1 MTSSVATRTIY
12 PHIMCF
18 IPDIEYQD
26 IIECYNYRWKEKYV
40 FLLHSIIFQQVRNK
54 ETFNGY
60 VNLDSQ
66 VLMKLLGSRYYKYV
80 INQLINSGIIEV
92 AKSTKH
98 GRDSWQI
105 GAFSKQ
111 YRISPTYRNVRIK
124 AIPIHKQTYCRKI
137 ALHREQVVKDAIK
150 INPLLQHEFLQLTR
164 RRIDVERAFM
174 YIEQTYKPDSKQ
186 FSSRVIA
193 LREFDSMKDAT
204 FTQERTKLDFHF
216 SYNKGRVYSPASMLP
231 RDLEQFTYFPDYEN
245 ERSVSIDMPNSQL
258 CFFNELVKCDYI
270 GMRVYEEEDM
280 IKKDNSQK
288 LKVANLVPSI
298 HLTTPSPYLMTI
310 ANWEDYIFNG
320 LGYERMMF
328 LSRWKGKDKGHTKE
342 ERQLF
347 KAEFFGQLF
356 YNRYSVVLTDMEQ
369 VFMTY
374 HETEAKALR
383 DTKKILG
390 NKLLAVQVQKLEG
403 KFFHHI
409 LVRYMKQNY
418 VDIPFTIKHDSITL
432 PQSCAGFLTEEFNG
446 LVHAFFGRNDIEL
459 KADLL

>member
-1 MTSSVATRTIY
+1 MNTPVATRTTY
-12 PHIMCF
+12 PHIMCH

-26 IIECYNYRWKEKYV
+26 LIESYNYRWREKYV
-40 FLLHSIIFQQVRNK
+40 FILHSILFQQIRNK
-54 ETFNGY
+54 QGFNGY

-66 VLMKLLGSRYYKYV
+66 LLTKLLGSRYYKFV
-80 INQLINSGIIEV
+80 INQLINSGIIETLKNADGKDV
-92 AKSTKH
+92 YLA
-98 GRDSWQI
+98 
-105 GAFSKQ
+105 GAFSKA
-111 YRISPTYRNVRIK
+111 YRIAPKYTNLRVK

-137 ALHREQVVKDAIK
+137 ALYREQSVKDAIK

-174 YIEQTYKPDSKQ
+174 YIEQTYKRDSKQ

-193 LREFDSMKDAT
+193 LREFDAMKDTT
-204 FTQERTKLDFHF
+204 FTQERTNIGFHF

-245 ERSVSIDMPNSQL
+245 EGSVSIDMPNSQL
-258 CFFNELVKCDYI
+258 CFFNELVKCEYI
-270 GMRVYEEEDM
+270 GEDVYEEGNKT
-280 IKKDNSQK
+280 KKANFQK
-288 LKVANLVPSI
+288 LKVAKVVPSI
-298 HLTTPSPYLMTI
+298 LLHSPSPYVMTI

-328 LSRWKGKDKGHTKE
+328 LCNWMGKPQGHTKD
-342 ERQLF
+342 ERQEF

-356 YNRYSVVLTDMEQ
+356 YNRYSDVLTNMEQ

-374 HETEAKALR
+374 HEKEAKALR
-383 DTKKILG
+383 DAKKRLT

-409 LVRYMKQNY
+409 LVSHMKRKY
-418 VDIPFTIKHDSITL
+418 KDIPFTIKHDSITL
-432 PQSCAGFLTEEFNG
+432 PQSCAGFLIEEFNG
-446 LVHAFFGRNDIEL
+446 LVHDFFNRNDIQL